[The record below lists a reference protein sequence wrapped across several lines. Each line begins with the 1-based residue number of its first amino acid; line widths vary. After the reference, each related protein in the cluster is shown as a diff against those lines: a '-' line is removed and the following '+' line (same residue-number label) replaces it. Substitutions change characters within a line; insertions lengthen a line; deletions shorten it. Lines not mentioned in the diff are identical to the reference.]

1 MAAAEIHPSAIVEAG
16 ARLAAGV
23 RVGPFCWVGPEVT
36 LAEDVVLD
44 SHVRVDGRTT
54 LGRGVRVHH
63 GAALGGPPQDL
74 KFRPGTT
81 SSLEVG
87 EGTVVREYVTL
98 NLASDE
104 GAVTRVGRHCLLM
117 AYTHVA
123 HNTVVG
129 DHVILANGV
138 QLAGYVTVEDHAIL
152 GGLVPVHQFVR
163 IGCHAMVGGG
173 YRVPKDVVPYVRAG
187 GCPLRPV
194 GLNLVGL
201 KRRAF
206 PAATLAAL
214 RQAYRLL
221 FRRGLTV
228 AEAVARIHAEVPPCP
243 EVDHFARFALASERG
258 LAR

>member
-1 MAAAEIHPSAIVEAG
+1 MAAAAIHPTALVEPG
-16 ARLAAGV
+16 ARLGEGV
-23 RVGPFCWVGPEVT
+23 RVGPFCWVGPEAILGDGV
-36 LAEDVVLD
+36 ALD

-74 KFRPGTT
+74 KFRPGTV

-87 EGTVVREYVTL
+87 EGTVVREYATL
-98 NLASDE
+98 HVASDE
-104 GAVTRVGRHCLLM
+104 GAVTRVGSHCLLM

-123 HNTVVG
+123 HNATVG
-129 DHVILANGV
+129 DHVILANAV
-138 QLAGYVTVEDHAIL
+138 QLAGYVTVEDHVII

-163 IGCHAMVGGG
+163 IGCHVMIGGG
-173 YRVPKDVVPYVRAG
+173 FRVPQDVAPYVRAG
-187 GCPLRPV
+187 GYPLRPAGLNRV
-194 GLNLVGL
+194 GLT
-201 KRRAF
+201 RRGF

-214 RQAYRLL
+214 EQAYRLL
-221 FRRGLTV
+221 FRKGLPV
-228 AEAVARIHAEVPPCP
+228 AEAVARIRAEVPPCP